1 MVRAEFPIGVV
12 LPVRSFTEGLTRLG
26 GRLTPE
32 ERAAFAQA
40 CATRVV
46 QAAHPHP
53 IVVVSNAAEVREWA
67 QMLGIAV
74 IGDPGTL
81 NAAARTGQEHWRAHG
96 AHRTVVLHA
105 DLPRI
110 TSVAPLV
117 AFGAR
122 RIASLVPCHHDD
134 GTPALSVPTDVDF
147 AFAYGPDSFRAHLA
161 AAIAADL
168 SPHIVRTPELRFD
181 VDTPGDLDQLDS
193 IAAAAFGA

>member
-1 MVRAEFPIGVV
+1 MARPETPIGVV
-12 LPVRSFTEGLTRLG
+12 LPVRSFREGLTRLA
-26 GRLTPE
+26 GRLAPE
-32 ERAAFAQA
+32 ERTAFAQA

-53 IVVVSNAAEVREWA
+53 IVVVTNASEVMTWA
-67 QMLGIAV
+67 HTLGVAV
-74 IGDPGTL
+74 IADPGSL
-81 NAAARTGQEHWRAHG
+81 NDAARAGQEHWRAQN
-96 AHRTVVLHA
+96 ARRTVVLHA

-110 TSVAPLV
+110 TSVTPLIT
-117 AFGAR
+117 FGSQPV
-122 RIASLVPCHHDD
+122 ASLVPCHRND

-147 AFAYGPDSFRAHLA
+147 AFAYGPGSFRAHLA

-193 IAAAAFGA
+193 IAAAAFGS